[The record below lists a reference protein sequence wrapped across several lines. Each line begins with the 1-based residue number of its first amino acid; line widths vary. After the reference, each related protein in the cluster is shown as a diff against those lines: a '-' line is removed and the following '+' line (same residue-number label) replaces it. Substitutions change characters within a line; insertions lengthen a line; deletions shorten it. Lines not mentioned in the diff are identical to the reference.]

1 MVGCQR
7 TGEAII
13 VDPSRDITGYL
24 ATAQAEAMRLVGI
37 AETHIH
43 ADYVSGS
50 RELADRVGLL
60 YWLSGQVF
68 GNSSSL
74 EHIGVTCTPDLLK
87 PH

>member
-24 ATAQAEAMRLVGI
+24 ATAQAEEMRIVGI

-50 RELADRVGLL
+50 RELADRMDRL
-60 YWLSGQVF
+60 YWLSGQAF
-68 GNSSSL
+68 GHL
-74 EHIGVTCTPDLLK
+74 QQPGAYWCYLYALLT
-87 PH
+87 